1 MTEPDSLLGT
11 PGMRNPGQDNGD
23 RKREAGKPVQD
34 DSRRDSKLRPR
45 VKTA

>member
-11 PGMRNPGQDNGD
+11 AGTGKPGQDNGD

-34 DSRRDSKLRPR
+34 DSRRDSILRPR